1 MTPQFQTYAETM
13 NRLSE
18 RHPPAP
24 TPAEV
29 RNQPAFI
36 PGVLS
41 QTTNLFQLVNVADL
55 NKDNK

>member
-13 NRLSE
+13 NRLAE
-18 RHPPAP
+18 RHPPAT

-41 QTTNLFQLVNVADL
+41 QTTNLFQPVNVADL